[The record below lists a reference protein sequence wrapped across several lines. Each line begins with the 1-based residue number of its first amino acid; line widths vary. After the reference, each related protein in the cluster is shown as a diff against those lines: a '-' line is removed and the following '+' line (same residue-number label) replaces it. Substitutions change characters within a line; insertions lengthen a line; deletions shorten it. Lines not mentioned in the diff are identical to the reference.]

1 VKLTGEVGSLFISH
15 LNKMYAST
23 FLNMKT
29 KANILLVEDD
39 KNLGFVIK
47 DSLELAGFTIDLQ
60 ENGVLGAET
69 FHHAN
74 FDLCILDIMMPLKDG
89 FTLAEEI
96 RKTDLVT
103 PIIFLSARSMDVD
116 KIRGFKIG
124 ADDYITKPFSI
135 EELKLRIEAI
145 LKRTSLSILSTER
158 NAIFEL
164 GKFSFDY
171 ENQILRSSTGE
182 RKLTRKESEL
192 LRLLCLNKN
201 RLLRRELALKSIWGE
216 DDYFMGRSM
225 DVYIT
230 KLRKFLAEDEKVNI
244 LNVHRTGFKLMV
256 EEE

>member
-1 VKLTGEVGSLFISH
+1 
-15 LNKMYAST
+15 
-23 FLNMKT
+23 
-29 KANILLVEDD
+29 
-39 KNLGFVIK
+39 
-47 DSLELAGFTIDLQ
+47 
-60 ENGVLGAET
+60 
-69 FHHAN
+69 
-74 FDLCILDIMMPLKDG
+74 
-89 FTLAEEI
+89 
-96 RKTDLVT
+96 
-103 PIIFLSARSMDVD
+103 MDVD

-145 LKRTSLSILSTER
+145 LKRTSMSMLTNER
-158 NAIFEL
+158 NSVFEV

-171 ENQILRSSTGE
+171 ENQILKSSAGE

-192 LRLLCLNKN
+192 LRLLCMNKN

-256 EEE
+256 EDE

>member
-1 VKLTGEVGSLFISH
+1 
-15 LNKMYAST
+15 
-23 FLNMKT
+23 MKT
-29 KANILLVEDD
+29 KASILLVEDD

-47 DSLELAGFTIDLQ
+47 DSLELAGYAVNLQ
-60 ENGVLGAET
+60 ENGETGAEA
-69 FHHAN
+69 FHHGT

-96 RKTDLVT
+96 RKIDNLT

-116 KIRGFKIG
+116 KIRGFKTG

-135 EELKLRIEAI
+135 EELKLRMEAI
-145 LKRTSLSILSTER
+145 LKRTSMSMLIHEKNS
-158 NAIFEL
+158 IFEL

-171 ENQILRSSTGE
+171 ENQILKSSTGE

-192 LRLLCLNKN
+192 LRLLCMNKN

-230 KLRKFLAEDEKVNI
+230 KLRKFLAEDEKVTI
-244 LNVHRTGFKLMV
+244 LNVHRTGFKLLIN
-256 EEE
+256 EE